1 MRHTEE
7 ITITIKGL
15 TPKPEIYTL
24 PKKIGRDL
32 ISYIEESY
40 IDYNEDT
47 AASNIVLP
55 ELTDDIKRPATI
67 LRGLR
72 YREGFTQKQL
82 ADKLSIRQHH
92 LSEMEN
98 GKRTISNDM
107 AKKLAEL
114 LNVNWKIFL

>member
-15 TPKPEIYTL
+15 TPKPEIYTV
-24 PKKIGRDL
+24 PRKIGRDL
-32 ISYIEESY
+32 ISYIEDNYS
-40 IDYNEDT
+40 DFNEDSI
-47 AASNIVLP
+47 AANIVLP
-55 ELTDDIKRPATI
+55 ELKNDKKRPATI

-72 YREGFTQKQL
+72 YREELTQKQL

-98 GKRTISNDM
+98 GKRTISKEM
-107 AKKLAEL
+107 AKKLAKL